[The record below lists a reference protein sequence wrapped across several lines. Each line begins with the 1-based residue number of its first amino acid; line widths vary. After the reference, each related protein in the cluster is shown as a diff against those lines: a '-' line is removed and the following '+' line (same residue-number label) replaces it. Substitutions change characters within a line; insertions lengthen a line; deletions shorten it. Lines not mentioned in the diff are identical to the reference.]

1 MLGYDIKSSWTAPII
16 VTEYLCHLIESR
28 VTKCTERFT
37 ICMTA
42 AELQSMRAKFLAPF
56 AGECPEYESSGSSDY
71 PPVVPDISKLASC
84 R

>member
-1 MLGYDIKSSWTAPII
+1 M
-16 VTEYLCHLIESR
+16 TEYLCHLIESR

-42 AELQSMRAKFLAPF
+42 AELQTMRAKFLAPF
-56 AGECPEYESSGSSDY
+56 AGECPEYKASGSSDY
-71 PPVVPDISKLASC
+71 SPVVPDISKLASC